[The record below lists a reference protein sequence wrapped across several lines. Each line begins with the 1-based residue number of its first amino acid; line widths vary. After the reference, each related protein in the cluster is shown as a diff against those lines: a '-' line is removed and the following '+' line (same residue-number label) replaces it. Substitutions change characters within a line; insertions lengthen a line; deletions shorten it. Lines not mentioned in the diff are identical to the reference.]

1 MSRGAQA
8 GAVAAGMGVA
18 AALAAKGL
26 AVAAVPPGA
35 WYGYLSCW
43 WDDVAVGLG
52 FALVATLAPAWL
64 RQVLCAGF
72 VGCTAI
78 NALFVRALGSPIV
91 APMMRGF
98 DPAMGDSA
106 AIYLSSTN
114 GCVVLLV
121 VASALAGARLCR
133 NVAVTR
139 RRLACGCVAVTA
151 LCFLLPAP
159 SHPAH
164 RNAWVALARS
174 LLPRM
179 PPTSPSTQLPAT
191 DMPSAGTMLAVGAN
205 EAAPLLDLAGA
216 ARGRSVVMVV
226 LESAAARFVDAAD
239 GPMPFLA
246 ELSAAGLAFHDA
258 YAVYPES
265 IEGQV
270 AIFCGLPPMPDAE
283 PADYVRHAASA
294 LPRRLLALGYRSGL
308 FHAGH
313 FRFLGMQQVIGPMGF
328 HVLADAATIGGARNA
343 GDRASSFGIDEEA
356 TVDALLDWVA
366 ALPARERFLAC
377 YLPIAGHHPYGSPP
391 GGPFPTDTQLGCYK
405 NALHYADRSLRRLWI
420 GLTKL
425 RPAEDL
431 LLCVVGD
438 HGQAFGEHAGN
449 FGHCFE
455 LYEENLRVPLV
466 FHAPGS
472 AIEGRAS
479 DVVCSHLDVVP
490 TLLDLLGVPQPASL
504 LARPLEGG
512 SMHAFTDWGELLVAV
527 RDGRWKLIHE
537 VQTGRDRLFDLEADS
552 GEHRNVM
559 TRPDLTQRLR
569 DAALSFLAHTRSDAR

>member
-1 MSRGAQA
+1 MGRP
-8 GAVAAGMGVA
+8 AAGLAAAAAMGVA
-18 AALAAKGL
+18 AAVAAKGL
-26 AVAAVPPGA
+26 AVAAVPATA
-35 WYGYLSCW
+35 WSEYLWCW

-52 FALVATLAPAWL
+52 FALVVTLAPPWL
-64 RQVLCAGF
+64 NRLLCASF
-72 VGCTAI
+72 VAYAAI

-91 APMMRGF
+91 ASMVRGF

-106 AIYLSSTN
+106 ALYLSATN
-114 GCVVLLV
+114 GCAVLLV
-121 VASALAGARLCR
+121 VASAFAGARLCR
-133 NVAVTR
+133 NVLVSR
-139 RRLACGCVAVTA
+139 RQLACGLLLVAGP
-151 LCFLLPAP
+151 CFLLPAP

-174 LLPRM
+174 LLPRV
-179 PPTSPSTQLPAT
+179 PGKPQSTKLPAELPAT
-191 DMPSAGTMLAVGAN
+191 GTMLAAAS
-205 EAAPLLDLAGA
+205 EAAPLRELAGA

-239 GPMPFLA
+239 RPMPFLA
-246 ELSAAGLAFHDA
+246 ELAEAGLAFHNA
-258 YAVYPES
+258 YAVFPES

-270 AIFCGLPPMPDAE
+270 PIFCALPPMPDAE
-283 PADYVRHAASA
+283 PADYARHAAFS
-294 LPRRLLALGYRSGL
+294 LPRRLATLGYESGL

-328 HVLADAATIGGARNA
+328 HMLADSTTIA
-343 GDRASSFGIDEEA
+343 GERASSFGIDEEA
-356 TVDALLDWVA
+356 TVDALLRWVA
-366 ALPARERFLAC
+366 ALPARQRFLAC
-377 YLPIAGHHPYGSPP
+377 YLPIAGHHPYSSPP

-405 NALHYADRSLRRLWI
+405 NALHYADRSLRRLWL

-449 FGHCFE
+449 FGHSFE

-472 AIEGRAS
+472 ALAGKAS
-479 DVVCSHLDVVP
+479 DAVCSHLDVVP
-490 TLLDLLGVPQPASL
+490 TLLDLLGVPQPTSL
-504 LARPLEGG
+504 LARPLAGG

-527 RDGRWKLIHE
+527 REGRWKLIHE
-537 VQTGRDRLFDLEADS
+537 VQTGRDRLFDLEADP
-552 GEHRNVM
+552 GERQCVLSQ
-559 TRPDLTQRLR
+559 PDLTERLR
-569 DAALSFLAHTRSDAR
+569 AEALGFLAHTRSDAR

>member
-1 MSRGAQA
+1 MRQPAEGL
-8 GAVAAGMGVA
+8 AVAAGTSVVA
-18 AALAAKGL
+18 AIAAKGL
-26 AVAAVPPGA
+26 AVAAVPSTV
-35 WYGYLSCW
+35 WTEYLWCW

-52 FALVATLAPAWL
+52 FALVVTLAPPWMRKL
-64 RQVLCAGF
+64 SCAGF
-72 VGCTAI
+72 VAYAAI

-91 APMMRGF
+91 ASMVRGF

-106 AIYLSSTN
+106 ALYLSAAN
-114 GCVVLLV
+114 GCAVLLV

-133 NVAVTR
+133 NVAVSR
-139 RRLACGCVAVTA
+139 RQLACGGLVVAA
-151 LCFLLPAP
+151 LCVLLPAP

-174 LLPRM
+174 LLPRV
-179 PPTSPSTQLPAT
+179 PAKSQATELRVQIPAT
-191 DMPSAGTMLAVGAN
+191 GTMLAAS
-205 EAAPLLDLAGA
+205 EAAPLRELAGA
-216 ARGRSVVMVV
+216 LRGRNVVMVV

-239 GPMPFLA
+239 KPMPFLA
-246 ELSAAGLAFHDA
+246 ELGDAGLRFHNA
-258 YAVYPES
+258 YAVFPES

-270 AIFCGLPPMPDAE
+270 PIFCALPPMPDAE
-283 PADYVRHAASA
+283 PADYARHAAFS
-294 LPRRLLALGYRSGL
+294 LPRRLAPLGYESGL

-328 HVLADAATIGGARNA
+328 HVLADSTTIGGE
-343 GDRASSFGIDEEA
+343 RASSFGIDEEA
-356 TVDALLDWVA
+356 TVDALLRWVA
-366 ALPARERFLAC
+366 ALPLRQRFLAC
-377 YLPIAGHHPYGSPP
+377 YLPIAGHHPYSSPS

-405 NALHYADRSLRRLWI
+405 NALHYADRSLRRLWL

-449 FGHCFE
+449 FGHSFE

-472 AIEGRAS
+472 ALTGKAS
-479 DVVCSHLDVVP
+479 DAVCSHLDVVP
-490 TLLDLLGVPQPASL
+490 TLLDLLGVPQPTSL

-512 SMHAFTDWGELLVAV
+512 SMHAFTDWGELLVAK
-527 RDGRWKLIHE
+527 REGRWKLIHE
-537 VQTGRDRLFDLEADS
+537 VQTGRDRLFDLVADP
-552 GEHRNVM
+552 GEHLNVLS
-559 TRPDLTQRLR
+559 RPDLTQRLR
-569 DAALSFLAHTRSDAR
+569 DEALLFLAHTRSDARRP